1 MTRNVLLGLVA
12 IASVAAATNTA
23 SAQSTPAPQ
32 HVDIPMVPGCF
43 MCMTCG
49 EYWTHIAAGQ
59 APHGELGYIF
69 NHGCV
74 YGTRCNVHR
83 QCLGLGPYGLTP
95 RDSVKELLAW
105 VADAEGDELK
115 TVLQEYDGAL
125 VFNAERGAI
134 QLLACDGKSVIAHV
148 PIGEQQRAAL
158 KEEN

>member
-1 MTRNVLLGLVA
+1 M
-12 IASVAAATNTA
+12 
-23 SAQSTPAPQ
+23 
-32 HVDIPMVPGCF
+32 
-43 MCMTCG
+43 
-49 EYWTHIAAGQ
+49 
-59 APHGELGYIF
+59 
-69 NHGCV
+69 
-74 YGTRCNVHR
+74 
-83 QCLGLGPYGLTP
+83 
-95 RDSVKELLAW
+95 KELLAW